1 MDLRQ
6 FLTILR
12 VRWRFVV
19 FTILAGV
26 SLTALLILLTPLTYA
41 SRATLF
47 VSPPSTGIM
56 DTYAA
61 TVTAQQRAESYANLA
76 VNAEALSR
84 VAARLGDGVSASQLA
99 GQVTTSVD
107 KNTLLL
113 QVDVQ
118 ARSPE
123 QAQQIATVM
132 ADEVIRMV
140 KELETP
146 TDSNVPAPIV
156 ARLASKASY
165 NRQAVA
171 PNVPLNGATGV
182 ALSLLAGV
190 AGAVIRDVLDSS
202 VKDGDEVEAL
212 TGSAPMATLPFDGEV
227 KDHPLITD
235 EVGGALGEAFR
246 VLRTN
251 LQFANLDARR
261 QMLVVT
267 SAVPNEGKTFI
278 ATNLAISMAKSGRS
292 VLLLDADM
300 RKPNVA
306 DLLGLENSIGLITVL
321 LGRTSL
327 EQAVQMH
334 SSGVSF
340 LGTGPHPPNP
350 AEVLDTQAMRDLFG
364 KIRAS
369 YDAVIVDAPP
379 LLPVADA
386 AILLTEVDGALL
398 VTRHG
403 STNREQVRQAVARVK
418 AVGGRLVGTILNQ
431 APRRSLN
438 QYGYGYGYDYGYGY
452 GQPGRN
458 DGRSAKPVSGRR
470 ARR

>member
-26 SLTALLILLTPLTYA
+26 LLTGGLILATPLTYA

-47 VSPPSTGIM
+47 VSPPSTGIV
-56 DTYAA
+56 DTYNA
-61 TVTAQQRAESYANLA
+61 TFTAQQRAESYANLA
-76 VNAEALSR
+76 VDAEVLGR
-84 VAARLGDGVSASQLA
+84 VAGRLGNGVTANQLA
-99 GQVTTSVD
+99 GQVQTSVD
-107 KNTLLL
+107 QNTLLL
-113 QVDVQ
+113 QIDAQ

-146 TDSNVPAPIV
+146 TDSDVPAPIV

-171 PNVPLNGATGV
+171 PNIPLNLSTGI
-182 ALSLLAGV
+182 ALSLLAGI

-202 VKDGDEVEAL
+202 VKDNEEIEAL
-212 TGSAPMATLPFDGEV
+212 TGSTPMATLPFDVEV
-227 KDHPLITD
+227 KDHPLISD
-235 EVGGALGEAFR
+235 ELGSALSEAFR

-251 LQFANLDARR
+251 LQFSSLDASR

-306 DLLGLENSIGLITVL
+306 SLLGLENSVGLITVL
-321 LGRTSL
+321 LGRASL
-327 EQAVQMH
+327 DQAVQTH

-340 LGTGPHPPNP
+340 LGTGPQPPNP

-369 YDAVIVDAPP
+369 YDVVIVDAPP

-398 VTRHG
+398 VTRYG
-403 STNREQVRQAVARVK
+403 STNREQLRQAMGRIK
-418 AVGGRLVGTILNQ
+418 AVGGRLVGTIFNQ
-431 APRRSLN
+431 APRRRLT
-438 QYGYGYGYDYGYGY
+438 QYGYGYGYDYGYGQSSRSE
-452 GQPGRN
+452 G
-458 DGRSAKPVSGRR
+458 GRSAGASGGRR

>member
-1 MDLRQ
+1 VDLRQ

-19 FTILAGV
+19 FTILTGV
-26 SLTALLILLTPLTYA
+26 FLTVGLILLTPLTYA

-47 VSPPSTGIM
+47 VSPPSTGIV
-56 DTYAA
+56 DTYNA
-61 TVTAQQRAESYANLA
+61 TFTAQQRAESYANLA
-76 VNAEALSR
+76 VDSEVLGR
-84 VAARLGDGVSASQLA
+84 VADRLGGGTTVRQLA
-99 GQVTTSVD
+99 GQVKTSVD
-107 KNTLLL
+107 QDTLLL
-113 QVDVQ
+113 QIDVQ
-118 ARSPE
+118 AGSPE
-123 QAQQIATVM
+123 QAQQVATVM
-132 ADEVIRMV
+132 ADEVIRLV

-146 TDSNVPAPIV
+146 TDSDVPAPIV

-171 PNVPLNGATGV
+171 PNIPLNLATGI
-182 ALSLLAGV
+182 ALSLLAGI
-190 AGAVIRDVLDSS
+190 AGAVIRDVLDAS
-202 VKDGDEVEAL
+202 VKDNDEIETL
-212 TGSAPMATLPFDGEV
+212 TGSAPMATLPFDTEV
-227 KDHPLITD
+227 KDHPLIT
-235 EVGGALGEAFR
+235 EELGGALSEAFR

-251 LQFANLDARR
+251 LQFSTLDASR

-306 DLLGLENSIGLITVL
+306 GLLGLENSVGLITVL

-334 SSGVSF
+334 PSGVSF
-340 LGTGPHPPNP
+340 LGTGPQPPNP
-350 AEVLDTQAMRDLFG
+350 AEVLDTQAMRELFG
-364 KIRAS
+364 KLRAA
-369 YDAVIVDAPP
+369 YDVVIVDAPP

-418 AVGGRLVGTILNQ
+418 AVGGRLVGTIFNQ
-431 APRRSLN
+431 APRRNLN
-438 QYGYGYGYDYGYGY
+438 QYGYGYDYGYGY
-452 GQPGRN
+452 GQTATRK
-458 DGRSAKPVSGRR
+458 DGRANRASSGRR

>member
-1 MDLRQ
+1 VDLRQ

-19 FTILAGV
+19 FTILTGV
-26 SLTALLILLTPLTYA
+26 FLTAGLILLTPLTYA

-47 VSPPSTGIM
+47 VSPPSTGIV
-56 DTYAA
+56 DTYNA
-61 TVTAQQRAESYANLA
+61 TFTAQQRAESYANLA
-76 VNAEALSR
+76 VDAEVLGR
-84 VAARLGDGVSASQLA
+84 VAARLGNGTTAHQLA
-99 GQVTTSVD
+99 DEVTTSVD
-107 KNTLLL
+107 QNTLLL
-113 QVDVQ
+113 QIDVQ

-132 ADEVIRMV
+132 ADEVIRLV
-140 KELETP
+140 KELESP
-146 TDSNVPAPIV
+146 TNSDVPAPIV
-156 ARLASKASY
+156 ARLANKASY

-171 PNVPLNGATGV
+171 PNIPLNAATGL
-182 ALSLLAGV
+182 ALSLLAGI

-202 VKDGDEVEAL
+202 VKDNDEVEAL
-212 TGSAPMATLPFDGEV
+212 TGSAPMATLPFDVEV
-227 KDHPLITD
+227 KDHPLIT
-235 EVGGALGEAFR
+235 EELGGALSEAFR

-251 LQFANLDARR
+251 LQFSNLDASR

-278 ATNLAISMAKSGRS
+278 ATNLAISMAKGGRS

-306 DLLGLENSIGLITVL
+306 ALLGLENSVGLITVL
-321 LGRTSL
+321 LGRTTL

-340 LGTGPHPPNP
+340 LGTGPQPPNP
-350 AEVLDTQAMRDLFG
+350 AEVLDTQAMRELFG
-364 KIRAS
+364 RLRAA
-369 YDAVIVDAPP
+369 YDVVIVDAPP

-403 STNREQVRQAVARVK
+403 STNREQLRQAVARVR

-431 APRRSLN
+431 APRRRLT
-438 QYGYGYGYDYGYGY
+438 QYGYGYGYDYGYG
-452 GQPGRN
+452 QSPR
-458 DGRSAKPVSGRR
+458 DEGRSTRRASGRR